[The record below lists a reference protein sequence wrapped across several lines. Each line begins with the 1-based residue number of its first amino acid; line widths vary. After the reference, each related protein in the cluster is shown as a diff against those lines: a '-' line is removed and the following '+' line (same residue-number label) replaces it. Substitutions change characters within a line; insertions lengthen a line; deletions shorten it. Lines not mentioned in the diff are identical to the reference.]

1 METLVCRA
9 YNHKINEGYIPNGVE
24 IEPEIYD
31 DKYKEI
37 THKIDEEQDYIMQ
50 PNYKLSKSQSDKI
63 NKALKEYTD
72 NIWLNKEEFDDYK
85 VRKIIWD
92 IIENGQSYN

>member
-1 METLVCRA
+1 
-9 YNHKINEGYIPNGVE
+9 
-24 IEPEIYD
+24 
-31 DKYKEI
+31 
-37 THKIDEEQDYIMQ
+37 MQ

-63 NKALKEYTD
+63 NKALKEYND

-92 IIENGQSYN
+92 IIENG